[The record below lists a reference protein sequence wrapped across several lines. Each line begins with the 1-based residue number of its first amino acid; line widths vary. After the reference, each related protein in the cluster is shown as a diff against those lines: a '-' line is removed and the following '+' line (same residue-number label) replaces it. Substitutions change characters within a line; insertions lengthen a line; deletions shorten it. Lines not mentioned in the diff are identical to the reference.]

1 MNELGEKIK
10 DLRKK
15 RGLSQEELAGF
26 AKVNLRTIQRIEKNE
41 SEPRGKTLNLICEVL
56 EINIEDI
63 LDYGKLNDNKFL
75 FFYHLS
81 VISFLVIPIGN
92 IILPLILWLTKK
104 NKIIGLNEAGKNLL
118 NFQIIWTILTFTSV
132 IGYAFLK
139 IGHNDLNR
147 YLPYVFISLYIT
159 NLIIPIFIA
168 IKCKNGQTNFSYP
181 KLITL
186 IN

>member
-10 DLRKK
+10 ELRKK
-15 RGLSQEELAGF
+15 KGFSQEELAEY

-56 EINIEDI
+56 KINIEDI
-63 LDYGKLNDNKFL
+63 LDYGKLNDSKFL
-75 FFYHLS
+75 FFFHLS

-104 NKIIGLNEAGKNLL
+104 DKIIGLNEAGKNLL
-118 NFQIIWTILTFTSV
+118 NFQIIWTILTFTSI
-132 IGYAFLK
+132 IGYALLK
-139 IGHNDLNR
+139 IVHNYLNM
-147 YLPYVFISLYIT
+147 YLPYVFIPLYLT

-168 IKCKNGQTNFSYP
+168 IKCKNGQTNITYP

-186 IN
+186 IK